1 MRRRAVFWIPVV
13 ILSGLII
20 FLFCRVLIPSGS
32 NGSGETSLFDQLFS
46 FRCKADITF
55 GEMQATADVV
65 RSLDGSTRVTMQ
77 SPETLQGLQFDF
89 AADKISLNFKGLKL
103 DVEPSSFLAS
113 SAASALVN
121 AFETSLNGDNV
132 DITSKGGV
140 ATVTAKGD
148 SGNFT
153 LTLDESTG
161 APLSLSVPS
170 LDLNCNF
177 SEFEKNE

>member
-13 ILSGLII
+13 ILLGLIL
-20 FLFCRVLIPSGS
+20 FLFCRMLIPSGS
-32 NGSGETSLFDQLFS
+32 GGSGESSLFDELFS

-77 SPETLQGLQFDF
+77 GLQFDF
-89 AADKISLNFKGLKL
+89 AEDKISLNFKGLKL
-103 DVEPSSFLAS
+103 DVEPTSFLAS

-121 AFETSLNGDNV
+121 AFETSLNGDNL

-140 ATVTAKGD
+140 ATVTAKGE

-177 SEFEKNE
+177 SEFGKNE